1 VGFFVGQAARGL
13 LAWCL
18 IVVLFGLFY
27 PLRQKNTSFLRYTS
41 EMVLPFYILHQPVI
55 ILIGYY
61 LVLPTHFSP
70 FVKYILIIVM
80 CLPVVV
86 AIWEVLVRRTNL
98 LRILFGL
105 KPLLMHAG
113 QRHTPAAEP
122 HR

>member
-27 PLRQKNTSFLRYTS
+27 PLRQRNKPFLRYTS

-55 ILIGYY
+55 IFIGYF

-70 FVKYILIIVM
+70 FAKYMLIIVI

-86 AIWEVLVRRTNL
+86 AIYELLVRRTNL
-98 LRILFGL
+98 RVLFGL
-105 KPLLMHAG
+105 KPLMRAG
-113 QRHTPAAEP
+113 QRHIPAAEP